1 LNAPPVARRLIAS
14 PATLSARPPDRQ
26 AAPGIGGVDD
36 FAGPAGQDARVRA
49 QLGTVLAV
57 LAVLAA
63 LAGAVVAVVRLRA
76 RRGIA
81 TTMQRATYDVLH
93 TASLAA
99 EPLRGGLTP
108 ASAAKAARHLRTLVG
123 SVGLAVVDGGR
134 LLAVDGRGG
143 HHGDQ
148 LMAAAQK
155 AVLARR
161 SAVLTV
167 SDLPCDRVDCV
178 VRGAVIAPLA
188 VGAQAGGTAGGS
200 TAAGTQ
206 AGGGAALVAVADD
219 QPAPGLVQAAL
230 EAARWAGSQLAL
242 AELDSQRER
251 LARAEV
257 RALRA
262 QISPHFIYN
271 ALTAIA
277 SFVRTDPE
285 RAREL
290 ILEFAEFTRYSFRA
304 HGDFTTLAEELRSID
319 RYLTIERARFG
330 DRLQVKLRIAPEVLP
345 VSLPFLCLQPLVE
358 NAVRH
363 GLSRKPGVGMVSI
376 EARDAGAE
384 CHITVEDDGVGMDP
398 EVLAAGAHESTGGDD
413 AGQHVGLSNVDE
425 RLRSVFGD
433 HFGLVVETAPGAG
446 TKVSMRV
453 PKFHPGVRS

>member
-1 LNAPPVARRLIAS
+1 VA
-14 PATLSARPPDRQ
+14 DRAGSVLAV
-26 AAPGIGGVDD
+26 AA
-36 FAGPAGQDARVRA
+36 
-49 QLGTVLAV
+49 VLVALAAAV
-57 LAVLAA
+57 LAVI
-63 LAGAVVAVVRLRA
+63 RLRA

-99 EPLRGGLTP
+99 EPLRAGLSPAAAGKAVRPLRMLVGAVGLTI
-108 ASAAKAARHLRTLVG
+108 ADREHC
-123 SVGLAVVDGGR
+123 LAF
-134 LLAVDGRGG
+134 DGRGN
-143 HHGDQ
+143 HHQ
-148 LMAAAQK
+148 EQFIAAAVRALDTQ
-155 AVLARR
+155 R
-161 SAVLTV
+161 SIVLTPG
-167 SDLPCDRVDCV
+167 DLPCDRVDCV
-178 VRGAVIAPLA
+178 VRGAVVAPLSGPNGRA
-188 VGAQAGGTAGGS
+188 T
-200 TAAGTQ
+200 
-206 AGGGAALVAVADD
+206 AALVAVADD
-219 QPAPGLVQAAL
+219 QPAPGLVQATL
-230 EAARWAGSQLAL
+230 ESARWAASQLAL
-242 AELDSQRER
+242 AELDSSRER

-330 DRLQVKLRIAPEVLP
+330 DRLQVRLQIAPEVLP
-345 VSLPFLCLQPLVE
+345 VGLPFLCLQPLVE

-384 CHITVEDDGVGMDP
+384 CHITVEDDGVGIDP
-398 EVLAAGAHESTGGDD
+398 AVFAPDGPESDD
-413 AGQHVGLSNVDE
+413 GQHVGLTNVDE

-453 PKFHPGVRS
+453 PKFHPGVRA

>member
-1 LNAPPVARRLIAS
+1 VGGAN
-14 PATLSARPPDRQ
+14 LS
-26 AAPGIGGVDD
+26 
-36 FAGPAGQDARVRA
+36 
-49 QLGTVLAV
+49 AV
-57 LAVLAA
+57 LAVVALVTA
-63 LAGAVVAVVRLRA
+63 LAGAVYAVVRLRA

-81 TTMQRATYDVLH
+81 TPTQRATYAILH
-93 TASLAA
+93 TAGLAA
-99 EPLRGGLTP
+99 EPLRAGLSEAT
-108 ASAAKAARHLRTLVG
+108 AAKAVRHLRPLVG
-123 SVGLAVVDGGR
+123 AVGLALLSPDE
-134 LLAVDGRGG
+134 LLALDGRGY
-143 HHGDQ
+143 HHADQ
-148 LMAAAQK
+148 LVAAGKRAISSGRST
-155 AVLARR
+155 VLGQAE
-161 SAVLTV
+161 
-167 SDLPCDRVDCV
+167 LPCDRVDCP
-178 VRGAVIAPLA
+178 VRGAVVAPLTTPDGPPSA
-188 VGAQAGGTAGGS
+188 V
-200 TAAGTQ
+200 
-206 AGGGAALVAVADD
+206 LVAVADGH
-219 QPAPGLVQAAL
+219 PAPGLVQATL
-230 EAARWAGSQLAL
+230 ETGRWAAAQLAL
-242 AELDSQRER
+242 HELDSSRER

-304 HGDFTTLAEELRSID
+304 HGEFTTLAEELRSID

-330 DRLQVKLRIAPEVLP
+330 ERLQVRLQIAPEVLP
-345 VSLPFLCLQPLVE
+345 VGLPFLCLQPLVE

-398 EVLAAGAHESTGGDD
+398 AALSRGFGDGADD
-413 AGQHVGLSNVDE
+413 AGDGGPHVGLTNVDE

-433 HFGLVVETAPGAG
+433 QFGLVVETGLGAG

-453 PKFHPGVRS
+453 PKFHPNVRAGAL

>member
-1 LNAPPVARRLIAS
+1 MAGRVG
-14 PATLSARPPDRQ
+14 SA
-26 AAPGIGGVDD
+26 
-36 FAGPAGQDARVRA
+36 
-49 QLGTVLAV
+49 LAV
-57 LAVLAA
+57 IAVLVALGAA
-63 LAGAVVAVVRLRA
+63 VMAVVRLRA

-81 TTMQRATYDVLH
+81 TVMQRATYDVLH
-93 TASLAA
+93 TAALAA
-99 EPLRGGLTP
+99 EPLRVGLTT
-108 ASAAKAARHLRTLVG
+108 ATAGKAIRHLRSLVG
-123 SVGLAVVDGGR
+123 AVGMAIDDGNRSLAFDGHGT
-134 LLAVDGRGG
+134 
-143 HHGDQ
+143 HHGEQ
-148 LMAAAQK
+148 FTAASRRA
-155 AVLARR
+155 LAGHR
-161 SAVLTV
+161 SIVLTAT
-167 SDLPCDRVDCV
+167 DLPCDRVDCM
-178 VRGAVIAPLA
+178 VRGAVVVPLA
-188 VGAQAGGTAGGS
+188 GPDGRAT
-200 TAAGTQ
+200 
-206 AGGGAALVAVADD
+206 AALVAIADD
-219 QPAPGLVQAAL
+219 QPAPGLVQATA
-230 EAARWAGSQLAL
+230 EAARWAGSQIAL
-242 AELDSQRER
+242 AELDSSRER
-251 LARAEV
+251 LAQAEV

-304 HGDFTTLAEELRSID
+304 HGEFTTLAEELRSID

-330 DRLQVKLRIAPEVLP
+330 DRLHVRLQIAPEVLP
-345 VSLPFLCLQPLVE
+345 VGLPFLCLQPLVE

-398 EVLAAGAHESTGGDD
+398 AVFAPGGPETDD
-413 AGQHVGLSNVDE
+413 GQHVGLTNVDE

-453 PKFHPGVRS
+453 PKFHPGVRA

>member
-1 LNAPPVARRLIAS
+1 MRTQRSVVLNL
-14 PATLSARPPDRQ
+14 
-26 AAPGIGGVDD
+26 
-36 FAGPAGQDARVRA
+36 
-49 QLGTVLAV
+49 
-57 LAVLAA
+57 
-63 LAGAVVAVVRLRA
+63 
-76 RRGIA
+76 
-81 TTMQRATYDVLH
+81 
-93 TASLAA
+93 
-99 EPLRGGLTP
+99 
-108 ASAAKAARHLRTLVG
+108 
-123 SVGLAVVDGGR
+123 
-134 LLAVDGRGG
+134 
-143 HHGDQ
+143 
-148 LMAAAQK
+148 
-155 AVLARR
+155 
-161 SAVLTV
+161 
-167 SDLPCDRVDCV
+167 SDLPCDRMDCI
-178 VRGAVIAPLA
+178 VRGAVVAPLTGPDGSA
-188 VGAQAGGTAGGS
+188 VG
-200 TAAGTQ
+200 
-206 AGGGAALVAVADD
+206 ALVAVADD
-219 QPAPGLVQAAL
+219 QPAPGLVQATL

-242 AELDSQRER
+242 AELDSSRER

-330 DRLQVKLRIAPEVLP
+330 DRLQVRLQIAPEVLP
-345 VSLPFLCLQPLVE
+345 VGLPFLCLQPLVE

-398 EVLAAGAHESTGGDD
+398 EVFGSDRGETDD
-413 AGQHVGLSNVDE
+413 GQHVGLSNVDD

-433 HFGLVVETAPGAG
+433 RFGLVVETAPGAG

-453 PKFHPGVRS
+453 PKFHPGVRA

>member
-1 LNAPPVARRLIAS
+1 V
-14 PATLSARPPDRQ
+14 
-26 AAPGIGGVDD
+26 
-36 FAGPAGQDARVRA
+36 AGQV
-49 QLGTVLAV
+49 GSVLAV
-57 LAVLAA
+57 VAVLAA
-63 LAGAVVAVVRLRA
+63 LAAAVVAVVRLRA

-81 TTMQRATYDVLH
+81 TAMQRATYDVLH
-93 TASLAA
+93 TAALAA
-99 EPLRGGLTP
+99 DPLRAGLSPST
-108 ASAAKAARHLRTLVG
+108 AAKAARHLRTLVG
-123 SVGLAVVDGGR
+123 SAGLTIADGQR
-134 LLAVDGRGG
+134 CLAFDGRGS
-143 HHGDQ
+143 HHSDQ
-148 LMAAAQK
+148 FTAAA
-155 AVLARR
+155 ARALDSHR
-161 SAVLTV
+161 SIVLTAA
-167 SDLPCDRVDCV
+167 DLPCDQVDCI
-178 VRGAVIAPLA
+178 VRGAVVAPLPGRASA
-188 VGAQAGGTAGGS
+188 V
-200 TAAGTQ
+200 
-206 AGGGAALVAVADD
+206 LVAVADGH
-219 QPAPGLVQAAL
+219 PAPGLVQATL
-230 EAARWAGSQLAL
+230 ETARWAGSQLAL
-242 AELDSQRER
+242 AELDSSRER

-330 DRLQVKLRIAPEVLP
+330 DRLQVRLQIAPEVLP
-345 VSLPFLCLQPLVE
+345 VGLPFLCLQPLVE

-398 EVLAAGAHESTGGDD
+398 AVFAAGMPETED
-413 AGQHVGLSNVDE
+413 GQHVGLANVDE

-433 HFGLVVETAPGAG
+433 GFGLVVETAPGAG

-453 PKFHPGVRS
+453 PKFHPGVRA